1 MTRWALVGALLLGL
15 GAPTVAQGV
24 AVNSVRFSPDG
35 TQLVTAA
42 SDRTLRVYDSAT
54 GALVQTL
61 PGHDDY
67 VVHVAW
73 LADGRGLASA
83 SYDGT
88 VKLWDL
94 ATGELT
100 RTLRGHTG
108 TLFYVDASPDGTRLA
123 STATEGELI
132 VWDLTTE
139 PGAPDEIAWRT
150 QAHDEVTAAA
160 RFSPD
165 GALLVTA
172 GRGALLKLW
181 NAATGDEIASW
192 RPAGLSFVT
201 AGFSPDGQRVAGAG
215 SSGKVVVYDIAGD
228 SGGEA
233 SVAPVP
239 IATFDAGGFVNAL
252 TFARGGTHVAAAC
265 GDGTLRLWSL
275 ETGDEVWRVRAD
287 ADIAFF
293 VDAAPDEQT
302 LATVGQG
309 TTIKLWE
316 ASSGERLRT
325 IR

>member
-42 SDRTLRVYDSAT
+42 SDRTLRVYDAAT

-73 LADGRGLASA
+73 LADGQGLASA

-165 GALLVTA
+165 GTRLVTA
-172 GRGALLKLW
+172 GRGTLLKLW
-181 NAATGDEIASW
+181 DVATSEEIVSW
-192 RPAGLSFVT
+192 SPAGLSFVT
-201 AGFSPDGQRVAGAG
+201 ASIAPDGQRVAGAG
-215 SSGKVVVYDIAGD
+215 SSGEVVVYATDRE
-228 SGGEA
+228 S
-233 SVAPVP
+233 PL
-239 IATFDAGGFVNAL
+239 ATFDAGGFVNAL
-252 TFARGGTHVAAAC
+252 VFIRGGTHIAAAC